1 MKDWFVFK
9 SFCVLLSGEHTQKDF
24 VIHGSMFNS
33 QFICIWVSSLR
44 ASLAAQTVEN
54 LPAVQETRFD
64 PCVRKT
70 LWRREWLLTLV
81 FLPGELYGQR
91 NLAGY
96 SPGSLKESDTTERLT
111 LSRFTF
117 FLHFIFL
124 RVWHL
129 LLQLMLCLLSC
140 TGTLDI

>member
-9 SFCVLLSGEHTQKDF
+9 SFTVLLSSECTQKDLI
-24 VIHGSMFNS
+24 IHGSMLNS
-33 QFICIWVSSLR
+33 QFICISVSLLW
-44 ASLAAQTVEN
+44 ASGVTAL
-54 LPAVQETRFD
+54 QETRFD
-64 PCVRKT
+64 SWVRKS
-70 LWRREWLLTLV
+70 LWRREWLPTPV

-96 SPGSLKESDTTERLT
+96 SPGGVKESDTTERLT
-111 LSRFTF
+111 LSLFTF
-117 FLHFIFL
+117 FLHFILL

>member
-9 SFCVLLSGEHTQKDF
+9 SFSVLLSSERTQKDF
-24 VIHGSMFNS
+24 IIHGSMLNS
-33 QFICIWVSSLR
+33 QFICISVSLLW
-44 ASLAAQTVEN
+44 ASGVTAL
-54 LPAVQETRFD
+54 QETRFD
-64 PCVRKT
+64 SWVRKI
-70 LWRREWLLTLV
+70 LWRREWLPTQSR
-81 FLPGELYGQR
+81 ELYGQR

-96 SPGSLKESDTTERLT
+96 SPGGVIESDTTECLT
-111 LSRFTF
+111 LSLFTF
-117 FLHFIFL
+117 FLHFILL